1 MCLVKKRTSLILSII
16 GGRFIPTYKQTNC
29 QSNHTKHS
37 RQDHTGPLWINVVH
51 IAYEHF
57 DGCGEMQS
65 SVATRAVITERASL
79 CILTASIEGVV
90 SADYYLDKLLANF
103 NRTI

>member
-1 MCLVKKRTSLILSII
+1 MAASFRPISV
-16 GGRFIPTYKQTNC
+16 PTAGQITEN
-29 QSNHTKHS
+29 T
-37 RQDHTGPLWINVVH
+37 RDRDHTGYFFFALGQLRINVVH
-51 IAYEHF
+51 IAYEDF

-103 NRTI
+103 NLTI